1 MLHPCYGYYRP
12 CQRALHLSII
22 AGGSLRVPMSGVK
35 SAHMRI
41 AALDVGEAR
50 IGVAVSDELG
60 ITAQGIGVIRRV
72 GGQRDLEALRALL
85 APFAPERLVVG
96 LPLNM
101 NGSEGPQA
109 AKVRTF
115 AERAA
120 THLGL
125 PLEFWDERLTTVA
138 AERVLLEAD
147 VSRRR
152 RRDVVDKVAASLILQ
167 GYLARR
173 T

>member
-1 MLHPCYGYYRP
+1 
-12 CQRALHLSII
+12 
-22 AGGSLRVPMSGVK
+22 
-35 SAHMRI
+35 MRI

-72 GGQRDLEALRALL
+72 GGQRDLEALGALL

-96 LPLNM
+96 LPLNL

-109 AKVRTF
+109 AKVRIF

-120 THLGL
+120 AYLGL

-138 AERVLLEAD
+138 AERALLEAD

-152 RRDVVDKVAASLILQ
+152 RREVVDKVAASLILQ
-167 GYLARR
+167 GYLARH